1 MSTLPCLIDADPG
14 VAPAVVDAPV
24 QDEGLRVGEER
35 QADVA
40 ARRRRLL
47 AARRVGPRRPG
58 LSTAGFTL
66 LALISDEY
74 RTQ

>member
-1 MSTLPCLIDADPG
+1 MGL
-14 VAPAVVDAPV
+14 AVVDAPV

-47 AARRVGPRRPG
+47 ARRVGPRRPG

-74 RTQ
+74 CTQ

>member
-1 MSTLPCLIDADPG
+1 MG
-14 VAPAVVDAPV
+14 PAVVDAPV

-47 AARRVGPRRPG
+47 AARRVGPRRPAG